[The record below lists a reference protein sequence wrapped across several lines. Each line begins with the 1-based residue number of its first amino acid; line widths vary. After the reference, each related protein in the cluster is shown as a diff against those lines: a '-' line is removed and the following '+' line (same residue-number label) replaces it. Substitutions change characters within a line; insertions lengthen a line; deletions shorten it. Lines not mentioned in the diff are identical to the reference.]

1 MTNWWARRDQ
11 LDEHQ
16 LRLIDD
22 LEIEGRYLVLG
33 PPGSGKTN
41 VLLRRAQYLRSQR
54 LPNIL
59 VLTFT
64 RSLTE
69 FLRTGCYN
77 SSRVEI
83 FPTDLVTT
91 YESWMRQMFRKSGA
105 PLPQDGATFIE
116 RRRRLASEA
125 LALVRGGRI
134 PKYDALFVDEAQDL
148 LPEEVE
154 LINNSSDR
162 LFFVGDDRQRIHGST
177 NGLDAVRA
185 IVPAPHE
192 ETLPFHYRLA
202 PEICEMADRILVSVS
217 GEPLAKSCHYEG
229 PTPTRIDAH
238 ALPNRDAII
247 QSMLNSLQNQYRVYE
262 DLLRQGDRLGIIVP
276 RTDDRDLV
284 LEAIEADPALVGK
297 AQIVRARTADA
308 SDRDHVTTL
317 DPSKPILILSE
328 KGCKG
333 LEFRALHWLFVDEN
347 ATYRSD
353 ELYYTVV
360 TRAKT
365 SLDMYHSS
373 SLPPTL
379 AQAYAKPA
387 EDIWA

>member
-1 MTNWWARRDQ
+1 MANWWARRDQ

-16 LRLIDD
+16 LRLIDE
-22 LEIEGRYLVLG
+22 LEVEGRYLVLG

-41 VLLRRAQYLRSQR
+41 VLLRRAQFFRTQR
-54 LPNIL
+54 LPNSL

-77 SSRVEI
+77 ASNVEL
-83 FPTDLVTT
+83 FPPDLITT
-91 YESWMRQMFRKSGA
+91 YETWIREMFRRNA
-105 PLPQDGATFIE
+105 TPLPPDGNSFLD

-125 LALVRGGRI
+125 LTLLRGGRT
-134 PKYDALFVDEAQDL
+134 PKYDALFIDEAQDL

-154 LINNSSDR
+154 LIANSSDR
-162 LFFVGDDRQRIHGST
+162 LFFVGDDRQRIHGTS

-185 IVPAPHE
+185 IVPTPLE

-202 PEICEMADRILVSVS
+202 SEICEMADRILVSVS
-217 GEPLAKSCHYEG
+217 GETLAQSSHYNG
-229 PTPTRIDAH
+229 PTPARIDAH
-238 ALPNRDAII
+238 HLDRDDII
-247 QSMLNSLQNQYRVYE
+247 PTMLTSLQSQYRVYE
-262 DLLRQGDRLGIIVP
+262 DLLREGDRLGIIVP
-276 RTDDRDLV
+276 RRDDRELV
-284 LEAIEADPALVGK
+284 MEAIENTPGLAGK
-297 AQIVRARTADA
+297 AQIVRARTGD
-308 SDRDHVTTL
+308 SNDRDHVTAL
-317 DPSKPILILSE
+317 DPSRPILILTE

-333 LEFRALHWLFVDEN
+333 LEFRALHWLYVDEN
-347 ATYRSD
+347 ATYRTD

-379 AQAYAKPA
+379 ARAYAAPA
-387 EDIWA
+387 GDIWV